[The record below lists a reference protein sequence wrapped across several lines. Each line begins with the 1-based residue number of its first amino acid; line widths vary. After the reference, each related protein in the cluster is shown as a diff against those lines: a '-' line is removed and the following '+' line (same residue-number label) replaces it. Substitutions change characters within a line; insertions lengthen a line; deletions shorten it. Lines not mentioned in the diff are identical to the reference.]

1 LRRILRTDLLNV
13 VALYMEA
20 VSQSSNYSND
30 WNFLLWF
37 SGIDVDFQA
46 TLRNSLCGISSWVVL
61 FHLHSILATILL
73 FEEIK
78 RTIKNEKLP
87 TMRIPIPSR
96 RRRSAN
102 VIIMT
107 CQVGQSSVSKLP
119 KIKDSLVRERMD
131 LRLLSVGIPRF
142 SPYLNSRE
150 IMEHATNK
158 KFRMI
163 R

>member
-1 LRRILRTDLLNV
+1 MIEISFYDSPVSMPTFKLLCV
-13 VALYMEA
+13 TPSA
-20 VSQSSNYSND
+20 V
-30 WNFLLWF
+30 
-37 SGIDVDFQA
+37 
-46 TLRNSLCGISSWVVL
+46 SSWVVL

-87 TMRIPIPSR
+87 TTRIPSR

-102 VIIMT
+102 VIIMIR
-107 CQVGQSSVSKLP
+107 QVDQSSVSKLP
-119 KIKDSLVRERMD
+119 KIKDSLVRERMN